1 MRLVLTLACAV
12 MLLSAC
18 ANTAAPPAPAVSPS
32 PPSSTA
38 SPGRPAAPAV
48 RWQFIRSRSYEAQ
61 SPGLG
66 VSHRHESAIG
76 WADVYVYGLQRRNWA
91 PGVDDPQFDAHFRS
105 TIDEVRGQAARGTYA
120 DLKIGPVTDVRIAGQ
135 MFRTVSFQF
144 LRAGKPHESLTFLT
158 ASKGQLLKYRMTFGA
173 PVPGNVEAIARE
185 FVEITLRTGPGGPPR
200 RGAAGLAV

>member
-1 MRLVLTLACAV
+1 MRLVLILSCAAAV
-12 MLLSAC
+12 WLSAC
-18 ANTAAPPAPAVSPS
+18 ATPPTPHAT
-32 PPSSTA
+32 TA
-38 SPGRPAAPAV
+38 SPPAASPGTPAAPAV

-76 WADVYVYGLQRRNWA
+76 WADVYVYDLQRRNWA
-91 PGVDDPQFDAHFRS
+91 PGVDDAQFDAHFRS

-120 DLKIGPVTDVRIAGQ
+120 ELKIGPVTDVRIAGQ

-144 LRAGKPHESLTFLT
+144 TRAGKPHESLTFLT

-185 FVEITLRTGPGGPPR
+185 FVESTLRNGPGGPPG
-200 RGAAGLAV
+200 RGAAGLNV